1 MSGESMG
8 TIQPRAS
15 AGVLNE
21 TATGLGHTGR
31 VKPSP
36 GYREWAPPPVLRDAV
51 ACVWSQV
58 APAAPTRPVLV
69 LPDACSDLVWEA
81 GRGAMVAG
89 PDTSAWQTQP
99 GPGSVTLGVRFSP
112 GAGGPAL
119 GTALCEIRDERV
131 DLADIAPALAAGLGA
146 DLPPPVALERL
157 LGAAFS
163 LVGDGP
169 PDDAVHAATRFLGD
183 PRTRLTTVVEGS
195 GSASAS
201 CDDAA
206 TWPWATAPRRSNGSS
221 ASGASSPVSGGSL
234 SPDLA
239 RLAHESGCADQAHL
253 TRECNQLSGLT
264 PSALAARQRP
274 AG

>member
-163 LVGDGP
+163 WSATALPMTRCMRP
-169 PDDAVHAATRFLGD
+169 PAFSAIPARGSPRWSKARAQRAPAATTLPRGRGLRPQDAPTD
-183 PRTRLTTVVEGS
+183 PPLPALRRPYRAGASARTWPASPTRAAAPTRPTS
-195 GSASAS
+195 PGSA
-201 CDDAA
+201 
-206 TWPWATAPRRSNGSS
+206 T
-221 ASGASSPVSGGSL
+221 SSP
-234 SPDLA
+234 A
-239 RLAHESGCADQAHL
+239 
-253 TRECNQLSGLT
+253 
-264 PSALAARQRP
+264 
-274 AG
+274 